1 MEYRLYSFI
10 NHLYMPPIQW
20 GIQTAHCV
28 STMMAN
34 PESKKAKKAIK
45 TWAKES
51 PTIIICQG
59 GNVQTLQKLYI
70 ELKEV
75 CMLLQEQYDQY
86 TLPVVKF
93 HEDMESLG
101 GIITSVAV
109 LVPDT
114 LFNVKSTRDHDGV
127 VHFTN
132 SPYELIITPDSPDL
146 LLHKFLSIIKLAR
159 LA

>member
-1 MEYRLYSFI
+1 
-10 NHLYMPPIQW
+10 MPPIQW

-28 STMMAN
+28 STMMAT

-59 GNVQTLQKLYI
+59 GNVQTLQALYV
-70 ELKEV
+70 ELKEI
-75 CMLLQEQYDQY
+75 CALIETLYDY
-86 TLPVVKF
+86 VLPVVKF

-109 LVPDT
+109 LVPEA
-114 LFNVKSTRDHDGV
+114 LFNARSIRNQDGV
-127 VHFTN
+127 VHFIDPMN
-132 SPYELIITPDSPDL
+132 DLLITPDGADT
-146 LLHKFLSIIKLAR
+146 LLHRFLSIVKLAR